1 MSVVVRSLVNY
12 SQTLDSVALGPWA
25 VQTRAKSTAALV
37 AAVAAKPIPMDEVD
51 SADVTIQYE
60 APLTGATVAINDS
73 TESLIVDPAGTIAAL
88 TVTMP
93 ANPYDG
99 QYVEVA
105 TTQTVTALTQTAAG
119 KTIKGALTAGSANG
133 FGAWRYSK
141 ATTTWYRVG

>member
-1 MSVVVRSLVNY
+1 MSVVVRSLINS

-25 VQTRAKSTAALV
+25 VQTRGKSTAALV
-37 AAVAAKPIPMDEVD
+37 AAVAAKTIQMDEVD
-51 SADVTIQYE
+51 SGDVTIQYE
-60 APLTGATVAINDS
+60 TPLTGATVAVGDS
-73 TESLIVDPAGTIAAL
+73 TESVVIDPAGTIAAL

-99 QYVEVA
+99 QYVELA
-105 TTQTVTALTQTAAG
+105 TTQIVTALTQTAAG
-119 KTIKGALTAGSANG
+119 KTIKAALTAGTANG

>member
-37 AAVAAKPIPMDEVD
+37 AAVAAKTIQMDEVD

-73 TESLIVDPAGTIAAL
+73 TEIGRAHV
-88 TVTMP
+88 
-93 ANPYDG
+93 
-99 QYVEVA
+99 
-105 TTQTVTALTQTAAG
+105 
-119 KTIKGALTAGSANG
+119 
-133 FGAWRYSK
+133 
-141 ATTTWYRVG
+141 

>member
-1 MSVVVRSLVNY
+1 MSVIVRSLINS

-25 VQTRAKSTAALV
+25 VQTRAKSTAALI
-37 AAVAAKPIPMDEVD
+37 AAVAAKTIQMDEVD
-51 SADVTIQYE
+51 SGDVTIQYE
-60 APLTGATVAINDS
+60 TPLTGATVNAADS
-73 TESLIVDPAGTIAAL
+73 TEMLVVDPAGTIAAL

-99 QYVEVA
+99 QYFELA
-105 TTQTVTALTQTAAG
+105 TTQTVTALTMTAAG
-119 KTIKGALTAGSANG
+119 KTLKAALTAGTANG

>member
-1 MSVVVRSLVNY
+1 MSVIVRSLINA

-37 AAVAAKPIPMDEVD
+37 AAVAAKTIQMDEVD
-51 SADVTIQYE
+51 SGDVTIQYE
-60 APLTGATVAINDS
+60 TPLTGATVAVGDS
-73 TESLIVDPAGTIAAL
+73 TAAL

-99 QYVEVA
+99 QYVELA
-105 TTQTVTALTQTAAG
+105 TTQIVTALTQTAAG

>member
-37 AAVAAKPIPMDEVD
+37 AAVAAKTIQMDEVD

-60 APLTGATVAINDS
+60 APLTGATVAANDS
-73 TESLIVDPAGTIAAL
+73 TEMLVVDPAGTIAAL

-99 QYVEVA
+99 QYFELV
-105 TTQTVTALTQTAAG
+105 TTQIVTALTQTAAG
-119 KTIKGALTAGSANG
+119 KTIKAALTAGSANG